1 MPFGPAISSREVFL
15 ELVKAGLDV
24 VRFNFSHGSY
34 EDHLKGFQLVREINK
49 EFNLSNQLIRS
60 ATSINANLHEA
71 RSSESL
77 KDYTHKVFIAFKESR
92 ETHSWLTLL
101 KETEYISESEYSEL
115 HKEINGISSTH
126 YAITTAMRK
135 KLEAQKR
142 EK

>member
-1 MPFGPAISSREVFL
+1 MRL
-15 ELVKAGLDV
+15 QKTN
-24 VRFNFSHGSY
+24 R
-34 EDHLKGFQLVREINK
+34 

-101 KETEYISESEYSEL
+101 KETEYISEEEYCEL
-115 HKEINGISSTH
+115 YKEINGISSAL

-135 KLEAQKR
+135 KLEAQK
-142 EK
+142 KSK

>member
-1 MPFGPAISSREVFL
+1 MLPVHTKSKEFAIAI
-15 ELVKAGLDV
+15 VKLGMRLQKTN
-24 VRFNFSHGSY
+24 R
-34 EDHLKGFQLVREINK
+34 

-101 KETEYISESEYSEL
+101 KETEYISEEEYSEL
-115 HKEINGISSTH
+115 HKEINGISSAL
-126 YAITTAMRK
+126 YAITKAMRK
-135 KLEAQKR
+135 KLEVQK
-142 EK
+142 KQSS